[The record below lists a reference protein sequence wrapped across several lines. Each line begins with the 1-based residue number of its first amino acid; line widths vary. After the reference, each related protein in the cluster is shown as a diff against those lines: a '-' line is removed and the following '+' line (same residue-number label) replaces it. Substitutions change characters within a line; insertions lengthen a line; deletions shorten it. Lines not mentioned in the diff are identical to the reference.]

1 MKKIGSLIAISGL
14 ALGLAAC
21 GETRNE
27 RTLSGALI
35 GTGVGAA
42 VGGLATGNASGAL
55 VGGAIGA
62 GTGAI
67 VGSESGPRRRYRRAK
82 CFEENR
88 YGERVRVP
96 CDDGY

>member
-1 MKKIGSLIAISGL
+1 MKKVGSLIAVSAL

-35 GTGVGAA
+35 GTAAGAA
-42 VGGLATGNASGAL
+42 IGGAVTGKAGGAL
-55 VGGAIGA
+55 VGGALGA

-67 VGSESGPRRRYRRAK
+67 IGSQTRGPRCYAR
-82 CFEENR
+82 NR
-88 YGERVRVP
+88 YGERYRVP
-96 CDDGY
+96 CD

>member
-1 MKKIGSLIAISGL
+1 MKKLGSIVAISAV

-42 VGGLATGNASGAL
+42 AGGLIAGNATGAV
-55 VGGAIGA
+55 VGGALGA
-62 GTGAI
+62 AGGAV
-67 VGSESGPRRRYRRAK
+67 VGSQTRGDRSRCYAT
-82 CFEENR
+82 NR
-88 YGERVRVP
+88 YGERYRVP
-96 CDDGY
+96 CRY

>member
-1 MKKIGSLIAISGL
+1 MKKLGSIVAISAV

-42 VGGLATGNASGAL
+42 AGGLIAGNATGAVVGAL
-55 VGGAIGA
+55 VA
-62 GTGAI
+62 TG
-67 VGSESGPRRRYRRAK
+67 VNHVLKESRS
-82 CFEENR
+82 
-88 YGERVRVP
+88 
-96 CDDGY
+96 

>member
-1 MKKIGSLIAISGL
+1 MKKVGSLIAVSAL

-42 VGGLATGNASGAL
+42 AGGLITGKASGAL
-55 VGGAIGA
+55 IGGALGA

-67 VGSESGPRRRYRRAK
+67 IGNQTRGPRCYAR
-82 CFEENR
+82 NR
-88 YGERVRVP
+88 YGERYRVP
-96 CDDGY
+96 CN

>member
-1 MKKIGSLIAISGL
+1 MKKIGSLIAISAL

-35 GTGVGAA
+35 GTAAGAA
-42 VGGLATGNASGAL
+42 IGGAVTGRASGAL

-67 VGSESGPRRRYRRAK
+67 IGSESRPARRRARCYDY
-82 CFEENR
+82 NR

-96 CDDGY
+96 C

>member
-1 MKKIGSLIAISGL
+1 MTKVGSLIAVSAV

-42 VGGLATGNASGAL
+42 AGGLITGRAGGAL
-55 VGGAIGA
+55 VGGALGA
-62 GTGAI
+62 GAGAI
-67 VGSESGPRRRYRRAK
+67 IGSQSGPERRRCYAT
-82 CFEENR
+82 NR
-88 YGERVRVP
+88 YGERYRVD
-96 CDDGY
+96 CRY

>member
-1 MKKIGSLIAISGL
+1 MKKVASLAAISAL

-35 GTGVGAA
+35 GTGAGAA
-42 VGGLATGNASGAL
+42 IGGLATGSATGAL

-67 VGSESGPRRRYRRAK
+67 IGSESRGPRRYRRAK

-88 YGERVRVP
+88 YGERIRVP
-96 CDDGY
+96 CD

>member
-1 MKKIGSLIAISGL
+1 MKKLGSIVAISAV

-42 VGGLATGNASGAL
+42 AGGLIAGNATGAV
-55 VGGAIGA
+55 VGGALRAAGGA
-62 GTGAI
+62 V
-67 VGSESGPRRRYRRAK
+67 VGSQTRGDRSRCYAT
-82 CFEENR
+82 NR
-88 YGERVRVP
+88 YGERYRVP
-96 CDDGY
+96 CRY

>member
-1 MKKIGSLIAISGL
+1 MMKFASLAAISAL

-42 VGGLATGNASGAL
+42 VGGLATGHAGGAL
-55 VGGAIGA
+55 VGGALGA

-67 VGSESGPRRRYRRAK
+67 IGSESAPPRRYRRAK

-96 CDDGY
+96 CDGY

>member
-1 MKKIGSLIAISGL
+1 MKKIGSIVAISAV

-42 VGGLATGNASGAL
+42 AGGLIAGNATGAV
-55 VGGAIGA
+55 VGGALGA
-62 GTGAI
+62 GAGAV
-67 VGSESGPRRRYRRAK
+67 VGSQSRGDRSRCYAT
-82 CFEENR
+82 NR
-88 YGERVRVP
+88 YGERYRVP
-96 CDDGY
+96 CRY

>member
-1 MKKIGSLIAISGL
+1 MKKISSLVAISAL

-42 VGGLATGNASGAL
+42 AGGLIAGNATGAL
-55 VGGAIGA
+55 VGGAVGA
-62 GTGAI
+62 GTGAVI
-67 VGSESGPRRRYRRAK
+67 GNQSRPASRRCYAT
-82 CFEENR
+82 NR
-88 YGERVRVP
+88 YGERYRVP
-96 CDDGY
+96 CRY

>member
-1 MKKIGSLIAISGL
+1 MKKLGSIVAISAV

-42 VGGLATGNASGAL
+42 AGGLIAGNATGAV
-55 VGGAIGA
+55 VGGALGA
-62 GTGAI
+62 AGGAV
-67 VGSESGPRRRYRRAK
+67 VGSQTRGARSRCYAT
-82 CFEENR
+82 NR
-88 YGERVRVP
+88 YGERYRVP
-96 CDDGY
+96 CRY

>member
-1 MKKIGSLIAISGL
+1 MIKVGSLIAVSAL

-35 GTGVGAA
+35 GTAAGAA
-42 VGGLATGNASGAL
+42 IGGAATGHAGGAL

-62 GTGAI
+62 GAGAV
-67 VGSESGPRRRYRRAK
+67 VGSQSEGPRRR
-82 CFEENR
+82 CFATNR
-88 YGERVRVP
+88 YGERYRVP
-96 CDDGY
+96 CDY

>member
-1 MKKIGSLIAISGL
+1 MKKIATLTLIAGL
-14 ALGLAAC
+14 GFGLAAC

-42 VGGLATGNASGAL
+42 AGGLITGRAGGAL
-55 VGGAIGA
+55 VGGALGA

-67 VGSESGPRRRYRRAK
+67 IGSQTRGERRRCYAT
-82 CFEENR
+82 NR
-88 YGERVRVP
+88 YGERYRVS
-96 CDDGY
+96 CRY

>member
-1 MKKIGSLIAISGL
+1 MKKLGSIVAISAV

-42 VGGLATGNASGAL
+42 AGGLIAGNATGA
-55 VGGAIGA
+55 V
-62 GTGAI
+62 
-67 VGSESGPRRRYRRAK
+67 VGSQTRGDRSRCYAT
-82 CFEENR
+82 NR
-88 YGERVRVP
+88 YGERYRVP
-96 CDDGY
+96 CRY